1 MKKSVIF
8 LIPFLIVSGCKNR
21 NVFTV
26 EGTVKENK
34 KDYIYISKVDLNTTL
49 PVDSAKIKSK
59 GNFKFR
65 IKAEEPDFYQISYT
79 PDDFITLLAEPGEK
93 IKLTFNQ
100 KALYYDYMVTGSYG
114 SEQIQLLD
122 LKLFNT
128 KHKLDSLNTLY
139 QNISKEP
146 GFEQKGPL
154 LEQEYINLINE
165 QRKFNIEFVLKNI
178 SSLSAI
184 KALYQKLDDQTYVL
198 NRVRD
203 LQYLKIVSDSLKLYY
218 PNSKH
223 TKALVTDFT
232 NELNKLYT
240 RQIVELSNSLPETKL
255 DPNLA
260 DVNGKRIA
268 LSALRGKYVL
278 LTFWSADSRECI
290 AENIQLK
297 TFYQLYNNKG
307 FEIYQINLDTDESKW
322 RSAVKFDEL
331 PWISARE
338 DDPSDPKNAR
348 LYNVQSIPANFFY
361 DPEGNVIAS
370 NIHGRNLQIKLEQL
384 FK

>member
-1 MKKSVIF
+1 MKKSVVF
-8 LIPFLIVSGCKNR
+8 LIPFLIISGCKNR
-21 NVFTV
+21 NLFTV

-49 PVDSAKIKSK
+49 PVDSAKIKNK

-100 KALYYDYMVTGSYG
+100 NALYYDYMVTGSYG

-154 LEQEYINLINE
+154 VEQEYVKLINE

-240 RQIVELSNSLPETKL
+240 RQIVELSNSIPETKL

-297 TFYQLYNNKG
+297 TFYKLYKNKG

-348 LYNVQSIPANFFY
+348 LYNVQSFPANFLY